1 MQSIQPKQ
9 VGVFL
14 AVSSK
19 GSDQGS
25 MCVVKAEVSAC
36 KVSQSERCKRSN

>member
-9 VGVFL
+9 AGVFL
-14 AVSSK
+14 AVSSP

-25 MCVVKAEVSAC
+25 MCVVKAEVSTC
-36 KVSQSERCKRSN
+36 IVSQSEQCKRSN